1 MTDWITTKKAMQLLG
16 VGPTTIKRWTDKGRL
31 PFTRTAGGHRRFR
44 LSAVERFMQ
53 SLGDSANE
61 SLDTQ
66 KWLNWLQQEDVHFI
80 YEQVLQLRETR
91 GDWFMA
97 SDLLNQ
103 VFVDIGRRWA
113 NGDCSVTEENKMSTK
128 LVQAI
133 TAAATSLP
141 IKQPAP
147 KCLLA
152 TLTGEQRAHGLYL
165 SQLCMRSVGIDALV
179 AGINVSPESLNVHIT
194 DSDDELLALSASTSQ
209 TNSLSLRRNY
219 MDIAATCR
227 ERDITLIL
235 GGEGAWPDDLD
246 YGYRCRSFVELQ
258 AVLAEMQL
266 RPGTRLTNH

>member
-1 MTDWITTKKAMQLLG
+1 
-16 VGPTTIKRWTDKGRL
+16 V
-31 PFTRTAGGHRRFR
+31 
-44 LSAVERFMQ
+44 
-53 SLGDSANE
+53 
-61 SLDTQ
+61 
-66 KWLNWLQQEDVHFI
+66 NWLQQEDVHFI

-113 NGDCSVTEENKMSTK
+113 NGDCSVAEEYKMSTK

-133 TAAATSLP
+133 TAVATSLP

-147 KCLLA
+147 TCLLA

-165 SQLCMRSVGIDALV
+165 SQLCMRSVGIDALI
-179 AGINVSPESLNVHIT
+179 AGINVSPELLNMHLT
-194 DSDDELLALSASTSQ
+194 DSDNEILALSASASQ

-227 ERDITLIL
+227 ECDINLIL
-235 GGEGAWPDDLD
+235 GGEGAWPDDPD

-258 AVLAEMQL
+258 AVLAEMQIVS
-266 RPGTRLTNH
+266 GTRLTGH

>member
-1 MTDWITTKKAMQLLG
+1 MTDWITTKKAVQLLG
-16 VGPTTIKRWTDKGRL
+16 VGPTTIKRWADKGHL

-44 LSAVERFMQ
+44 LSAVEHFMR
-53 SLGDSANE
+53 SLGDSADE
-61 SLDTQ
+61 SRGMEE
-66 KWLNWLQQEDVHFI
+66 WLNWLQQEDVQLI

-91 GDWFMA
+91 GDWFMV

-113 NGDCSVTEENKMSTK
+113 NGDCSVAEENKMSTK

-133 TAAATSLP
+133 TAVATSLP
-141 IKQPAP
+141 IKRAAP

-152 TLTGEQRAHGLYL
+152 TLTGEQRAHRLHL

-179 AGINVSPESLNVHIT
+179 AGINMSPESLHVHLT
-194 DSDDELLALSASTSQ
+194 DSDNEILALSASVSQ
-209 TNSLSLRRNY
+209 TNSLSLRRNC

-235 GGEGAWPDDLD
+235 GGDGAWPDDPD
-246 YGYRCRSFVELQ
+246 YGYRCRSFTDLQ
-258 AVLAEMQL
+258 AVLAKVQYS
-266 RPGTRLTNH
+266 G